1 MDFITPGCASF
12 NRMIKQTP
20 IKEPALHWG
29 RSIFLGW
36 VCLYPMQAHAQDRE
50 QPEPGPP
57 RFIVHSADTTL
68 VNGVY
73 TLNASI
79 EYEFG
84 RAVLEALENGV
95 PLTLQLSIQI
105 LHPRR
110 LLWNEEFTSLQQ
122 RYRLEYHA
130 LSQQYLVKNLNSGLQ
145 YNFHSRQ
152 DAITVLGAIVDVP
165 ILDQRLLTPGQS
177 YIGRLRARLDIE
189 ALPTPLLLMAYLSPQ
204 WHLTSEWYT
213 WPLQS

>member
-1 MDFITPGCASF
+1 
-12 NRMIKQTP
+12 MIKQTP
-20 IKEPALHWG
+20 IKELALHWG

-36 VCLYPMQAHAQDRE
+36 LCLHTMQARAQE
-50 QPEPGPP
+50 PSEPES
-57 RFIVHSADTTL
+57 RQFVVHNAGTTL

-79 EYEFG
+79 EYQFG
-84 RAVLEALENGV
+84 HAVLEALENGV
-95 PLTLQLSIQI
+95 PLTLQLNIQI
-105 LHPRR
+105 LRPRR
-110 LLWNEEFTSLQQ
+110 LLWNEEFTALQQ

-145 YNFHSRQ
+145 YNFPGRQ
-152 DAITVLGAIVDVP
+152 DAINALGTIANLP
-165 ILDQRLLTPGQS
+165 ILDERLLEPGQR
-177 YIGRLRARLDIE
+177 YYGRLRASLDIE